1 MSQPCQIL
9 LGRTCSK
16 RLMMFIVLRSL
27 TYQLS
32 LSIRLCPPMT
42 HLHQG
47 FIGTRRAD
55 LLPLQQLNTQTSK
68 VKLIKIAF
76 QDCPKRFIPVF
87 NVSTVSAY
95 VCEHTSYVSII
106 YICTIYVY
114 MYTKEYPHDFIPL
127 HQFTRIR
134 MRAVRKTNRT
144 ADVC

>member
-106 YICTIYVY
+106 YIYVQF
-114 MYTKEYPHDFIPL
+114 MYTCTQKSIPTISY
-127 HQFTRIR
+127 HS
-134 MRAVRKTNRT
+134 TNSPGFG
-144 ADVC
+144 